1 MDSQNLPTAGGLS
14 AEELEL
20 LALLMEEE
28 GLDAAAPQTILPR
41 TQQTNLPLSFAQQ
54 RLWFLDQW
62 EPGNPAYNIAFAL
75 RLTGRLNIAALQEAL
90 NTIVARHESLRTTF
104 AQGAPAVDEQPV
116 QVIAPAAAVPLPLT
130 DLSQLPEAEREAE
143 VRRRALASSHTIF
156 DLARGPL
163 FVAALLRLQA
173 DEHIVLFAMHHIISD
188 GWSSGVFQREMIAL
202 YTAFSQGR
210 PSPLAPLPIQ
220 YADFAIW
227 QRGWLQGT
235 VLDQQIDYWQRQL
248 ADLPVLELPT
258 DRPRPP
264 AQSYRGAYESFGM
277 PLATLTALDEVSKR
291 SGVTLFMTLLAAFQV
306 LLSRYSGQLDLA
318 VGSPIA
324 NRDLV
329 EVEPLIGFFI
339 NTLILRADLSG
350 NPRFCDLLIQTR
362 DRTLDAY
369 AHQNVPFEQLVE
381 VLRPERD
388 PSRPPLF
395 QVMFALQNL
404 PQGEHE
410 LPDLTITPLRP
421 DGGASKFD
429 MMVGMS
435 ATPMGLRGNIEY
447 STDLFDRETIL
458 RMARHFAVLLDGIGA
473 APERRIAEL
482 PLLTPEERQDLLV
495 DWNARAVSFPAE
507 ACMHDLITAQAAH
520 TLDTVAVVSG
530 GESLTYR
537 ELNERA
543 NQLAHYLQRRGV
555 GPEVPVGICLD
566 RSSELI
572 VAILAI
578 WKAGGAYVP
587 LDPGFPRE
595 RLQFLLHDA
604 QVAVFVTQEQMV
616 ALLQA
621 EDSRHRAEIV
631 CLDVEAARI
640 AEQPTH
646 EPPSTSTAANLAYII
661 YTSGSTGQPKGTLV
675 PQRSLVSAA
684 AAWDDAY
691 QLRATVRRHLQ
702 MANVTFDVFA
712 GDLVRALTSGGTLVL
727 CPRELLLEPDQLYA
741 LIVAHGIDCAEF
753 VPAVL
758 RGLLQHLADHDLT
771 LDTMRLLVC
780 GSDSWYI
787 DEYRQVQRL
796 CGPETRVVN
805 SFGVT
810 EATIDS
816 TWFAAAVATN
826 APDQLIPIGRPF
838 ANTAIYILDR
848 YGEPAPVGVPGEL
861 YIGGMGVARGYLH
874 RPALTAERFI
884 PDRFGQTRGA
894 RLYCTGDLARYLP
907 DGVIEYLGRV
917 DDQVKLRGFR
927 IELGE
932 IDAVLRQHAAVRD
945 AVVVL
950 REDQPGDARLVAYVV
965 PDQNL
970 EPRTKNLEDSAEPG
984 SKFLVLGSTLG
995 EGLRSFLAQR
1005 LPAYMIPSAFVF
1017 LDMLP
1022 MTTNGK
1028 IDRRAL
1034 PAPVPDDGAQ
1044 ADAGPR
1050 TPTEELLA
1058 TIWATVLGRE
1068 RIGLHENFFDLGG
1081 HSLLATRVIARVRAA
1096 FQVDLPLT
1104 SLFESPTVAGMARQV
1119 EVALHVQQALTIP
1132 PIYPTGADRGPLSF
1146 FQHRFWMADQQ
1157 DRGNPAF
1164 NMPTAVRLR
1173 GALDLP
1179 ALEHSLNVVVERH
1192 AALRTIVVGDP
1203 PEQVILPMTTTPLP
1217 VFDLRSLP
1225 EAERQRELRR
1235 LVTEDVQGRFD
1246 LATGPLLRC
1255 GVVRL
1260 AAEEHVLLLNVHHII
1275 FDGWS
1280 LGVLVRELTM
1290 VYVAAVAQRSPDSG
1304 EPAPPVTLPPLPIQ
1318 YVDYAI
1324 WERQWLQGE
1333 TVERLLDY
1341 WRQQLMPTGDPMS
1354 PVLAL
1359 PTDYLRGEKRTYA
1372 GGHLSVRLSA
1382 ELSAHVQA
1390 LSRAESCTLFMTLLA
1405 AFNVLLWRVSG
1416 DTDIMVGTPSAG
1428 RALAETEHLVGLF
1441 LNMLPLRTRIVPE
1454 QTFQE
1459 LLRAVR
1465 TTTLGAYTHQYLPMT
1480 VLVNAL
1486 ELPHDP
1492 RYNPLFQ
1499 VSLNMLN
1506 TPDLMIELPGLTIEA
1521 VPADDHGS
1529 KIDFTIYAQETEGT
1543 IRLDLVYNTDLF
1555 TAGRMEA
1562 LLRQF
1567 QNLLEAI
1574 VADPAQELTRLP

>member
-1 MDSQNLPTAGGLS
+1 M
-14 AEELEL
+14 
-20 LALLMEEE
+20 
-28 GLDAAAPQTILPR
+28 
-41 TQQTNLPLSFAQQ
+41 
-54 RLWFLDQW
+54 WFMDQW

-75 RLTGRLNIAALQEAL
+75 KLTGRLNIAALQDAL
-90 NTIVARHESLRTTF
+90 NTIVDRHEALRTTF
-104 AQGAPAVDEQPV
+104 ATVDDQPV
-116 QVIAPAAAVPLPLT
+116 QVIASTAPVPLPLT
-130 DLSQLPEAEREAE
+130 DLSQLPEPEREAE
-143 VRRRALASSHTIF
+143 ARARRRASSQTAF
-156 DLARGPL
+156 DLTRGPL
-163 FVAALLRLQA
+163 FVAELLRLRP

-210 PSPLAPLPIQ
+210 PSPLPPLPIQ

-227 QRGWLQGT
+227 QRGWLQGD
-235 VLDQQIDYWQRQL
+235 VLDQQLGYWQRQL

-318 VGSPIA
+318 VGSQIA

-339 NTLILRADLSG
+339 NTLILRADLRG
-350 NPRFCDLLIQTR
+350 NPRFSDLLIQTR

-421 DGGASKFD
+421 EGGASKFD

-458 RMARHFAVLLDGIGA
+458 RLTRHFAVLLDGIGA

-520 TLDTVAVVSG
+520 TPDTVAVVSG
-530 GESLTYR
+530 DESLTYR

-555 GPEVPVGICLD
+555 CPEVPVGICLD
-566 RSSELI
+566 RSAELI

-595 RLQFLLHDA
+595 RLQFLIQDA
-604 QVAVFVTQEQMV
+604 QVAVLVTQEQMV
-616 ALLQA
+616 ALLQPESSCHGA
-621 EDSRHRAEIV
+621 AIV

-646 EPPSTSTAANLAYII
+646 APVNTSSAANLAYII

-675 PQRSLVSAA
+675 PQRNLVSAA
-684 AAWDDAY
+684 AAWEDAY

-712 GDLVRALTSGGTLVL
+712 GDLVRALAFGGTLVL
-727 CPRELLLEPDQLYA
+727 CPRELLLEPDRLYA
-741 LIVAHGIDCAEF
+741 LIVERQIDCAEF

-758 RGLLQHLADHDLT
+758 RGLLQHLAEHDLT

-787 DEYRQVQRL
+787 DEYRQVQRF

-816 TWFAAAVATN
+816 TWFAEAALAD

-838 ANTAIYILDR
+838 ANTTIYILDR
-848 YGEPAPVGVPGEL
+848 YGQPAPVGVPGEL
-861 YIGGMGVARGYLH
+861 FIGGNGVARGYLN

-884 PDRFGQTRGA
+884 PDRFGQDRGA
-894 RLYCTGDLARYLP
+894 RLYRTGDLARYLP
-907 DGVIEYLGRV
+907 DGDIEYLGRV

-965 PDQNL
+965 EEQRNKG
-970 EPRTKNLEDSAEPG
+970 TKEQSSIADLPSPVATGEGPGVRASVPGSAE
-984 SKFLVLGSTLG
+984 LRQHLGS
-995 EGLRSFLAQR
+995 R

-1034 PAPVPDDGAQ
+1034 PAPVLEPDDGAQ

-1068 RIGLHENFFDLGG
+1068 RIGLHETFVDLGG

-1104 SLFESPTVAGMARQV
+1104 SLFESPTVAGVARQI
-1119 EVALHVQQALTIP
+1119 EVATHVRQALTIP
-1132 PIYPTGADRGPLSF
+1132 PIHPTGADRAPLSF
-1146 FQHRFWMADQQ
+1146 FQHRFWMVDQQ

-1164 NMPTAVRLR
+1164 NMPTAVRLH
-1173 GALDLP
+1173 GALDLA
-1179 ALEHSLNVVVERH
+1179 ALEYSLNVVVERH

-1203 PEQVILPMTTTPLP
+1203 PEQVILPVTTTPLP
-1217 VFDLRSLP
+1217 VFDLRALP
-1225 EAERQRELRR
+1225 EAERKRELRR
-1235 LVTEDVQGRFD
+1235 LVTEDAQGRFD

-1255 GVVRL
+1255 AVVRL
-1260 AAEEHVLLLNVHHII
+1260 ADDDHVLLLTVHHII

-1290 VYVAAVAQRSPDSG
+1290 VYVAAVAQRSPESS
-1304 EPAPPVTLPPLPIQ
+1304 EPAPPVSLPPLPIQ

-1324 WERQWLQGE
+1324 WERAWLSGE

-1341 WRQQLMPTGDPMS
+1341 WRAQLMPAGAPMT
-1354 PVLAL
+1354 PFLAL
-1359 PTDYLRGEKRTYA
+1359 PTDYPRGEKRTYA
-1372 GGHLSVRLSA
+1372 GGHLSVRLPA
-1382 ELSAHVQA
+1382 DLSAQVQA

-1416 DTDIMVGTPSAG
+1416 DSDIMVGTPSAG

-1454 QTFQE
+1454 QSFVE

-1480 VLVNAL
+1480 MLVEGL
-1486 ELPHDP
+1486 HLPNDP

-1521 VPADDHGS
+1521 VPPDDHGS
-1529 KIDFTIYAQETEGT
+1529 KLDFTIYAREMADT
-1543 IRLDLVYNTDLF
+1543 IQLDLVYNSDLF
-1555 TAGRMEA
+1555 TAARMEA
-1562 LLRQF
+1562 LLLQF
-1567 QNLLEAI
+1567 QALLQAI